1 MRRDSRKVR
10 GEGALGL
17 IVGLALLAVA
27 SIFLFKVVPLH
38 IHGNEM
44 YDVMQEQANF
54 ASMKPLDKIQWE
66 IFRKGE
72 EILPPN
78 CLPLSEIKVLHKGQA
93 VYVSAKYT
101 EAVDVLGYHYVYN
114 FDRTVE
120 KPTF

>member
-1 MRRDSRKVR
+1 MSLEKKKAR

-17 IVGLALLAVA
+17 IVGLALLIVVA
-27 SIFLFKVVPLH
+27 IALFKIVPLH
-38 IHGNEM
+38 MHGNEV

-54 ASMKPLDKIQWE
+54 ASMKQLDKIQWE

-72 EILPPN
+72 EVLPPN
-78 CLPLSEIKVLHKGQA
+78 ALPLSEIKVVHKGQA

-101 EAVDVLGYHYVYN
+101 EAVDVFGYHYVYN

>member
-1 MRRDSRKVR
+1 MSLKAKKAR

-17 IVGLALLAVA
+17 IVGLALLIAV
-27 SIFLFKVVPLH
+27 SVVLFKIVPLH

-44 YDVMQEQANF
+44 YDIMQEQANF

-72 EILPPN
+72 EVLPPN
-78 CLPLSEIKVLHKGQA
+78 ALPLSEIKVVHKGQA
-93 VYVSAKYT
+93 VYVSAKYK
-101 EAVDVLGYHYVYN
+101 EEVDVFGYHYVYN
-114 FDRTVE
+114 FDRSVE